1 MTTMTY
7 MMASLLWPKFI
18 RLFGIL
24 FALLA
29 GLSVFQIAE
38 PAHAQLLRLAVST
51 TTPVLGHP
59 FERYAGGHI
68 KSSVFDGLTQITISG
83 EVKPALALSWQAETN
98 TRWVFKLRPGVLFQ
112 NGAPFSAKSV
122 VELIDYLISPQ
133 AKRFFMAQE
142 LSLIHSVRA
151 LDPLTVEVNTVRPD
165 PLLPRRMSILR
176 VVDMAAW
183 LEKGEAE
190 FTLSPVGTGPFIVNS
205 WGNNATQ
212 IKLQAFELSW
222 RQSQHVKRI
231 EMTVVLDSTRR
242 MQALLS
248 GEVDIAVNI
257 DPDGV
262 KVLENAGYKLRTTPN
277 PIVVGLGLRNINAD
291 DSPLMDKR
299 VRQALNY
306 AVNKEAIVK
315 YIHLGHMSVASQGVT
330 PSVFGFNPSI
340 KPYSYDVERA
350 RRLMTESG
358 YPDGFSIVLGAAV
371 GQVPGDSLMYQQV
384 AQDLR
389 SIGLKVE
396 LRSLS
401 FPEFSRRIRSGDWDD
416 IDAFTATWSSRN
428 HFDALPALVSHS
440 CIRTPTPFFC
450 DERIVHDLEGARYE
464 MDASKREKMLKDIM
478 SETVEQA
485 PSIFLVNYSDIVGM
499 RSDIMGYEL
508 RSDGIPTEKIWFAN

>member
-1 MTTMTY
+1 MTLTY
-7 MMASLLWPKFI
+7 MITSSLRPKFI
-18 RLFGIL
+18 RLIGIL
-24 FALLA
+24 FALLT
-29 GLSVFQIAE
+29 GLTAFQVAE
-38 PAHAQLLRLAVST
+38 PAQAQLLRLAVST
-51 TTPVLGHP
+51 TTPILGHP

-83 EVKPALALSWQAETN
+83 EVKPALALSWHPET
-98 TRWVFKLRPGVLFQ
+98 TTKWLFKLRPDVLFQ
-112 NGAPFSAKSV
+112 NGAPFSAESV
-122 VELIDYLISPQ
+122 VELFDYLDSPQ
-133 AKRFFMAQE
+133 AKRFFIAQE

-151 LDPLTVEVNTVRPD
+151 LDPLTVEIHTVRPD
-165 PLLPRRMSILR
+165 PLLPRRMSLLR

-183 LEKGEAE
+183 RDKGEAE

-205 WGNNATQ
+205 WGDNATQ
-212 IKLQAFELSW
+212 IKLQAFESSW

-231 EMTVVLDSTRR
+231 EMNVVLDSTRR

-262 KVLENAGYKLRTTPN
+262 QFLEQAGYKTKTTPN
-277 PIVVGLGLRNINAD
+277 PIVVGLGIRNINAD
-291 DSPLMDKR
+291 KSPLMDKR
-299 VRQALNY
+299 VRQALNH

-315 YIHLGHMSVASQGVT
+315 YIHLGHMSAASQGVT
-330 PSVFGFNPSI
+330 PGVFGFNPSI
-340 KPYSYDVERA
+340 EPYSYDVERA
-350 RRLMTESG
+350 KSLLAESG
-358 YPDGFSIVLGAAV
+358 YPDGFSIVIGAAV

-389 SIGLKVE
+389 SVGLKVE

-416 IDAFTATWSSRN
+416 IGAFTATWSSRN
-428 HFDALPALVSHS
+428 HFDAMSALESHS

-450 DERIVHDLEGARYE
+450 DERIVHDLEAAQHE
-464 MDASKREKMLKDIM
+464 MDASKREKLLQNIM
-478 SETVEQA
+478 SETVDQA

-508 RSDGIPTEKIWFAN
+508 RSDGIPIEKIWFAN